1 MPRAYLGLGG
11 NIGNVK
17 ENMQEALRLLQV
29 NNAVKLI
36 KQSSYYETAP
46 VGFKQQEWFLNIVIE
61 IETEL
66 PPYELLELCNKV
78 EHQLKRER
86 LIRWGPRTIDIDI
99 LLYEGFESNEPK
111 LIVPHPR
118 MQERAFVMIPLLEIA
133 PDLKIKDQSLKEIVN
148 HISNQEIRKLT
159 ND

>member
-17 ENMQEALRLLQV
+17 ENMQEALRLLQA

-46 VGFKQQEWFLNIVIE
+46 VGFEQQEWFLNIVIE

-78 EHQLKRER
+78 EHKLKRER

-111 LIVPHPR
+111 LSVPHPR
-118 MQERAFVMIPLLEIA
+118 IQERAFVMIPLLEIA
-133 PDLKIKDQSLKEIVN
+133 PDLKIKGQSLKEIVK